1 MKWWDTRIEPVPNA
15 NYATLELEGLV
26 ELTRSYDGYQR
37 EAAVA
42 ELVRRVEP
50 QAIAALLVC
59 SGDWVRQVSR
69 AARQAL
75 AIFMREEFVAH
86 WAQALPELAFAYRVR
101 RTDLRDLLEAIEA
114 FLARNVEALERHAP
128 SPDSWGR
135 RWMFSLRLNQPLT
148 EQALLELLHRG
159 IGTSDLPTARLCL
172 QAADRLQE
180 PLHRLEVIEAGCR
193 SRLPHVRSTALRK
206 LLAAADFDEQP
217 LVRAMCMDS
226 SAAIRVLAVGALKEG
241 SEELARHA
249 KDILAQPGSNERL
262 CVRALDVLSLLR
274 DSQAL
279 VFARALSASPVV
291 ALRRLA
297 RWLVLSATQ
306 GEAVET
312 ELMEILADESPRVRR
327 LAVEHIR
334 RGAPVPS
341 PGALMR
347 MGLERREL
355 AIDVIAVLRSGS
367 PWDRLLFVLELLK
380 SEVPTAELADA
391 VTRELHDWVGA
402 MTNCYLQPQAAQSAR
417 LATLWAQKAQL
428 LPDERPRGLLPYGF
442 PKLTDFHL
450 RAFHVI

>member
-1 MKWWDTRIEPVPNA
+1 MEEEAMKWWDTRIEPVPNA

-42 ELVRRVEP
+42 ELVRRAEP

-59 SGDWVRQVSR
+59 SGDWVWQVSR

-159 IGTSDLPTARLCL
+159 IGTSDLPIARLCL
-172 QAADRLQE
+172 KAAGRLQE
-180 PLHRLEVIEAGCR
+180 PSHRLEVLEAASR
-193 SRLPHVRSTALRK
+193 SRLPRVRIAALRE
-206 LLAAADFDEQP
+206 LLAAADLDEQP
-217 LVRAMCMDS
+217 FAHAMCMDS
-226 SAAIRVLAVGALKEG
+226 SAAIRALAVGALTEG
-241 SEELARHA
+241 REELARRA
-249 KDILAQPGSNERL
+249 KHILQQPASNARL
-262 CVRALDVLSLLR
+262 CVCALHVLSLLG
-274 DSQAL
+274 DPQAL
-279 VFARALSASPVV
+279 VFARELSASSPVV

-297 RWLVLSATQ
+297 RWLVLSATPA
-306 GEAVET
+306 EAIET
-312 ELMEILADESPRVRR
+312 ELIETLADESPKVRR

-334 RGAPVPS
+334 RGAFLPS
-341 PGALMR
+341 PEALMR
-347 MGLERREL
+347 LVLERRQL
-355 AIDVIAVLRSGS
+355 TIDVRDVLRIGS
-367 PWDRLLFVLELLK
+367 PWDWLLFILELLE
-380 SEVPTAELADA
+380 SEVLMAELAEAMTD
-391 VTRELHDWVGA
+391 ELHSWSRA
-402 MTNCYLQPQAAQSAR
+402 MTQCYVQPQATQRTRLAR
-417 LATLWAQKAQL
+417 LWTQRARL
-428 LPDERPRGLLPYGF
+428 LPHGLL
-442 PKLTDFHL
+442 KQTEVCL
-450 RAFHVI
+450 RQFHVI